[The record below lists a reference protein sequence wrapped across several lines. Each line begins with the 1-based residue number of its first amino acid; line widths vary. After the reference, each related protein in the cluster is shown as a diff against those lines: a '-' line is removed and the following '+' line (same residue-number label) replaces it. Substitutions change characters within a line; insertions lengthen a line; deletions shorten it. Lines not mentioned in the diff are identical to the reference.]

1 MRMKIKLLGKKRKLC
16 VFRSNRY
23 IWAQIVDLGN
33 GKSVLGFS
41 DKALLKKKGMAKKT
55 KTERAFAVGREIAA
69 RAIKAGIKKV
79 AFDRGPYCYQGRV
92 KALAEGARAG
102 GLIF

>member
-1 MRMKIKLLGKKRKLC
+1 VRARIKLSGRKRKLC
-16 VFRSNRY
+16 IFRSNRY
-23 IWAQIVDLGN
+23 IWAQIVDLSS
-33 GKSVLGFS
+33 GKTLLGLS
-41 DKALLKKKGMAKKT
+41 DKVLLKKKGAAKKT

-69 RAIKAGIKKV
+69 RALKAGVKKV
-79 AFDRGPYCYQGRV
+79 AFDRGPYSYQGRV